1 MHNFHP
7 ATMAAIFTVPL
18 NDDPVAEEGGWLV
31 STEQVCHP
39 TSLMIKILLCSVSI
53 HMECKYIHFYFF
65 YPFREVYPHTSPPD
79 FIITKFHVP
88 SKSLATQPQP
98 MNWYIPVITF
108 LLPRKMN
115 SQVPCWESCPLGGY
129 FSSPQSFRNVPE
141 RGGCAAAVHF
151 QGMPT
156 HRTELSLHQ
165 SVPSLLFL
173 CQRIIGNSPGDQG
186 CSILESRA
194 HQNRNSFLRAG
205 SP

>member
-1 MHNFHP
+1 MGAHVAEPMHNFHP

-129 FSSPQSFRNVPE
+129 FSSPV
-141 RGGCAAAVHF
+141 F
-151 QGMPT
+151 QECPRKGRLCCSCSLSGDAHTSYRTISTPISPKSSLPLST
-156 HRTELSLHQ
+156 DHRELPRRPGLLYLGEQ
-165 SVPSLLFL
+165 GPSK
-173 CQRIIGNSPGDQG
+173 
-186 CSILESRA
+186 
-194 HQNRNSFLRAG
+194 
-205 SP
+205 